1 MRFFKRN
8 MTLENLKKDL
18 NKLANTQKAKDYE
31 RYFKTGKGEYA
42 EGDIFLGISIPDQ
55 RKIVSKYYS
64 LSLSDIEKLLAS
76 KIHEHRMCALFLL
89 VNYYQKQ
96 DKEKAVKSYFKNIK
110 YIDNWDLVDLS
121 AYKILGDFFFEKDKK
136 ELEALLYSDSIW
148 EKRIAM
154 VSTYGF
160 IQKGDIKT
168 TFKYARILLGE
179 EHDLIHKAVGWMLR
193 EAGKKDKKALI
204 DFIEKNYKKM
214 PRTTLRY
221 SIERFNL
228 NERKRFLE
236 KR

>member
-64 LSLSDIEKLLAS
+64 LSLSNIEKLLAS

-110 YIDNWDLVDLS
+110 YINNWDLVDLS

-160 IQKGDIKT
+160 IQKGDTKT

-228 NERKRFLE
+228 NERKRFLK

>member
-1 MRFFKRN
+1 
-8 MTLENLKKDL
+8 
-18 NKLANTQKAKDYE
+18 
-31 RYFKTGKGEYA
+31 
-42 EGDIFLGISIPDQ
+42 
-55 RKIVSKYYS
+55 
-64 LSLSDIEKLLAS
+64 
-76 KIHEHRMCALFLL
+76 MCSFLL

-110 YIDNWDLVDLS
+110 YINNWDLVDLS

-160 IQKGDIKT
+160 IQKGDTKT

-221 SIERFNL
+221 SIEI
-228 NERKRFLE
+228 
-236 KR
+236 

>member
-1 MRFFKRN
+1 

-64 LSLSDIEKLLAS
+64 LSLSNIEKLLAS

-96 DKEKAVKSYFKNIK
+96 NKEKAVKSYFKNIK
-110 YIDNWDLVDLS
+110 YINNWDLVDLS

-160 IQKGDIKT
+160 IQKGDTKT

-228 NERKRFLE
+228 NERKRFLK

>member
-96 DKEKAVKSYFKNIK
+96 DKEKAVKFYFKNIK
-110 YIDNWDLVDLS
+110 YINNWDLVDLS

-160 IQKGDIKT
+160 IQKGDTKT
-168 TFKYARILLGE
+168 TFKYAKILLGE

>member
-1 MRFFKRN
+1 

-64 LSLSDIEKLLAS
+64 LSLSNIEKLLAS

-96 DKEKAVKSYFKNIK
+96 DKEKAVKFYFKNIK
-110 YIDNWDLVDLS
+110 YINNWDLVDLS

-160 IQKGDIKT
+160 IQKGDTKT

>member
-1 MRFFKRN
+1 

-96 DKEKAVKSYFKNIK
+96 DKEKAVKFYFKNIK
-110 YIDNWDLVDLS
+110 YINNWDLVDLS

-160 IQKGDIKT
+160 IQKGDTKT
-168 TFKYARILLGE
+168 TFKYAKILLGE

>member
-110 YIDNWDLVDLS
+110 YINNWDLVDLS

-160 IQKGDIKT
+160 IQKGDTKT

-228 NERKRFLE
+228 NERKRFLK

>member
-1 MRFFKRN
+1 

-110 YIDNWDLVDLS
+110 YINNWDLVDLS

-160 IQKGDIKT
+160 IQKGDTKT

-228 NERKRFLE
+228 NERKRFLK

>member
-1 MRFFKRN
+1 

-64 LSLSDIEKLLAS
+64 LSLSNIEKLLAS

-96 DKEKAVKSYFKNIK
+96 DKEKAVKSYFKNIE
-110 YIDNWDLVDLS
+110 YINNWDLVDLS

-160 IQKGDIKT
+160 IQKGDTKT

-228 NERKRFLE
+228 NERKRFLK

>member
-1 MRFFKRN
+1 

-96 DKEKAVKSYFKNIK
+96 DKEKAVKFYFKNIK
-110 YIDNWDLVDLS
+110 YINNWDLVDLS

-160 IQKGDIKT
+160 IQKGDTKT

>member
-1 MRFFKRN
+1 

-64 LSLSDIEKLLAS
+64 LSLSDIEKLLSS

-96 DKEKAVKSYFKNIK
+96 NKEKAVKSYFRNIK
-110 YIDNWDLVDLS
+110 YINNWDLVDLS

-160 IQKGDIKT
+160 IQKGDTKT
-168 TFKYARILLGE
+168 TFKYAKILLGE

>member
-1 MRFFKRN
+1 MRFSKRN
-8 MTLENLKKDL
+8 MALEDLKKDL
-18 NKLANTQKAKDYE
+18 KKLANIQKVKDCE

-96 DKEKAVKSYFKNIK
+96 DKEKAVKFYFKNIK
-110 YIDNWDLVDLS
+110 YINNWDLVDLS

-168 TFKYARILLGE
+168 TFKYAKILLRD

-236 KR
+236 KS

>member
-1 MRFFKRN
+1 MA
-8 MTLENLKKDL
+8 LENLKKDL
-18 NKLANTQKAKDYE
+18 KKLANMQKAKDCE

-221 SIERFNL
+221 SIERFDL